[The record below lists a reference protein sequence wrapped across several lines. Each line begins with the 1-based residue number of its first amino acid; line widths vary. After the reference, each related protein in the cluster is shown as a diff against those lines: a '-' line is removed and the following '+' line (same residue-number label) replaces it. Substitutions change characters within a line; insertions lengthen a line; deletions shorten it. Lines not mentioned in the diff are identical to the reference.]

1 MSEQNRAFAL
11 FVLGTMMFAAALLS
25 PFADTLEPNDRIM
38 LCTSFFGLP
47 YLLWEFARKINWWVV
62 LYLAVLVPL
71 YYLAAWLAGATAWG
85 QNGSNGLLAAGLA
98 GGFVGGALSLFT
110 LRLRGLRAE
119 GTQMT
124 LLYVGV
130 GVLTVL
136 GGLGTAM
143 ADAGNPYSP
152 ILWLYVPWQVALGFF
167 ISRLMRISPRR
178 GAGPA

>member
-11 FVLGTMMFAAALLS
+11 FVLGALLFAAAIVS
-25 PFADTLEPNDRIM
+25 PFAGTLEPNDRIM
-38 LCTSFFGLP
+38 LCTAFFGLP

-71 YYLAAWLAGATAWG
+71 YYFAAWLAGANAWG
-85 QNGSNGLLAAGLA
+85 ENGSNGLLVAGLA
-98 GGFVGGALSLFT
+98 GGLVGGALSLFT
-110 LRLRGLRAE
+110 LRLRGLRRDGAQ
-119 GTQMT
+119 TT
-124 LLYVGV
+124 LLVAGV

-143 ADAGNPYSP
+143 ADAGDPYSP
-152 ILWLYVPWQVALGFF
+152 ILWLYLPWQVALGFF

-178 GAGPA
+178 GAAAA